1 MLTARCLARLRRFV
15 VVTGSCAA
23 IALVTPAAAA
33 SCVGSAALKGVNLA
47 GAEFNG
53 KRLPGVLNKDYVYPD
68 KAAFDHFAALGM
80 NTVRM
85 PVRWERLQ
93 PELNGELDAT
103 EIGQIST
110 AVASA
115 RANGMCLILDIHNY
129 GMYHG
134 DPVGSANVP
143 LTAFVDL
150 WKRLASRFGDTDVL
164 AFGLMNEPFK
174 LPIEQWAGIAQMTVN
189 ALRNAGS
196 RHLLLVSGGRW
207 SGVHDWQTN
216 AGTTSNA
223 MAFAGFQDSARRTV
237 IEVHQYADRDH
248 SGTGGTCV
256 SGGDLAPMFDAL
268 AQWARTH
275 GQKLFLAEFG
285 TPANPACL
293 AALDTMLAKTRDTQ
307 VWRGWTYWAAGKWWG
322 AYPLSIEP
330 RNGQDAA
337 QTAVLKKYL

>member
-1 MLTARCLARLRRFV
+1 MLTRRWRRLSRLVFLLG
-15 VVTGSCAA
+15 TLTAT
-23 IALVTPAAAA
+23 ALVAPAMAA
-33 SCVGSAALKGVNLA
+33 SCVGNIALKGVNLA

-80 NTVRM
+80 NAVRL

-93 PELNGELDAT
+93 PKLNGELDPAET
-103 EIGQIST
+103 GQISA

-115 RANGMCLILDIHNY
+115 RANGMCIILDIHNY
-129 GMYHG
+129 GLYHG

-150 WKRLASRFGDTDVL
+150 WQRLTSRFSDTDGV

-174 LPIEQWAGIAQMTVN
+174 LPIEQWAGIAQLTVN
-189 ALRNAGS
+189 AIRKAGAK
-196 RHLLLVSGGRW
+196 HLLLVSGGRW
-207 SGVHDWQTN
+207 SGVHDWH
-216 AGTTSNA
+216 APSGITSNG
-223 MAFAGFQDSARRTV
+223 MAFAGFQDPLKRTL
-237 IEVHQYADRDH
+237 IEVHQYADRNY
-248 SGTGGTCV
+248 SGTGKTCV
-256 SGGDLAPMFDAL
+256 AVGDLTPMFDAIS
-268 AQWARTH
+268 QWARAN

-285 TPANPACL
+285 TPADPSCL
-293 AALDTMLAKTRDTQ
+293 AALDAMLAKTQDTQ
-307 VWRGWTYWAAGKWWG
+307 VWGGWTYWAAGKWWG

-337 QTAVLKKYL
+337 QTTVLKKYL

>member
-1 MLTARCLARLRRFV
+1 MLTTRCLARLRRLV
-15 VVTGSCAA
+15 VLLGALAA
-23 IALVTPAAAA
+23 IALVTPVTAA
-33 SCVGSAALKGVNLA
+33 SCVGNVALKGVNLA

-80 NTVRM
+80 NTVRL

-93 PELNGELDAT
+93 PQLNGELDAAET
-103 EIGQIST
+103 EQISA

-115 RANGMCLILDIHNY
+115 RANGMCLIIDIHNY
-129 GMYHG
+129 GMYQG

-150 WKRLASRFGDTDVL
+150 WQRLASRFSDADGL
-164 AFGLMNEPFK
+164 ALGLMNEPFK

-189 ALRNAGS
+189 AVRKAGAK
-196 RHLLLVSGGRW
+196 HLFVVSGGRW
-207 SGVHDWQTN
+207 SGVHEWQKSF
-216 AGTTSNA
+216 GTTSNA
-223 MAFAGFQDSARRTV
+223 MAFAGFQDPLKRTL
-237 IEVHQYADRDH
+237 IEVHQYADRNH
-248 SGTGGTCV
+248 SGTGKTCV
-256 SGGDLAPMFDAL
+256 PAADLTPMFDAIS
-268 AQWARTH
+268 QWAKLN

-285 TPANPACL
+285 TPADPACL
-293 AALDTMLAKTRDTQ
+293 EVLDAMLGKMQDTQ

>member
-1 MLTARCLARLRRFV
+1 MLTRCRYRLSRLVFLLG
-15 VVTGSCAA
+15 TLTAT
-23 IALVTPAAAA
+23 ALVAPAMAA
-33 SCVGSAALKGVNLA
+33 SCVGNVALKGVNLA

-80 NTVRM
+80 NTVRL
-85 PVRWERLQ
+85 PLRWERLQ
-93 PELNGELDAT
+93 PQLNGELDPAET
-103 EIGQIST
+103 GQISA

-115 RANGMCLILDIHNY
+115 RANGMCIILDIHNY
-129 GMYHG
+129 GLYHG

-150 WKRLASRFGDTDVL
+150 WQRLASRFSDTDVV

-174 LPIEQWAGIAQMTVN
+174 LPLEQWAGIAQLTVN
-189 ALRNAGS
+189 AIRKAGAK
-196 RHLLLVSGGRW
+196 HLLLVSGGRW
-207 SGVHDWQTN
+207 SGVHDWHKTS
-216 AGTTSNA
+216 GITSNA
-223 MAFAGFQDSARRTV
+223 MAFADLQDPLKRTL
-237 IEVHQYADRDH
+237 IEVHQYADQNY
-248 SGTGGTCV
+248 SGTGQTCIPA
-256 SGGDLAPMFDAL
+256 GNLTPMFDAIS
-268 AQWARTH
+268 QWARAN

-285 TPANPACL
+285 TPADPGCL
-293 AALDTMLAKTRDTQ
+293 EALDAMLAKTQDTQ

-337 QTAVLKKYL
+337 QTTVLKKYL